1 MSIVRVNF
9 STDGLLPEGFESSD
23 FPQKMNDIE
32 LCVTNLREIP
42 GDLNTKWPLGAI
54 IQVEYSELSALP
66 LVLARLQPYY
76 TFLTGNPITEL
87 PAEIFEVEGMVYL
100 GVSGTNIR
108 ELPQN
113 VTQVFPDLIYVEL
126 VNTRVSFFW
135 SWVDELVGRVDGP
148 ATIVAGGSICCDD
161 LEKIENDSMVDT
173 FSSSLT
179 PEYSTVLMD
188 RSDANLQVIAEI
200 VHCDSAEA
208 PFYPLAFDDDAN
220 ALQPPPALPR
230 HG

>member
-1 MSIVRVNF
+1 MSIVRVNM
-9 STDGLLPEGFESSD
+9 TDGLLPAGFQSSD
-23 FPQKMNDIE
+23 FPLKMNDIE

-42 GDLNTKWPLGAI
+42 DDLDTKWPPGAI
-54 IQVEYSELSALP
+54 IQVEYSQLSVFP

-87 PAEIFEVEGMVYL
+87 PAEIFEVAGMVYL
-100 GVSGTNIR
+100 GVSGTHIS

-113 VTQVFPDLIYVEL
+113 VTQVYPDLVYVEL
-126 VNTRVSFFW
+126 VNTDVSFFW
-135 SWVDELVGRVDGP
+135 SWVDELVGRVDNP
-148 ATIVAGGSICCDD
+148 ARIVAGGSIYCDD
-161 LEKIENDSMVDT
+161 LEKFEIGSMDNAFPV
-173 FSSSLT
+173 SLA
-179 PEYSTVLMD
+179 PGYSTILMD
-188 RSDANLQVIAEI
+188 RSDANLQTITNI
-200 VHCDSAEA
+200 VYCASGEE